1 MLEFNLIARKI
12 DFAQWEPPTFPRE
25 NNLIG
30 ADVVREC
37 LKTKGNAISLWYC
50 SEDENST
57 DEIVIEI
64 ASKREFLDRANI
76 IIVPF
81 DAIKKAADSEGFKV
95 NPEEITTAV
104 KGLENQHI
112 NLENLTISDLV
123 KIAGIIANSFRNEPD
138 SYKREY
144 SKSEVKKLFISM
156 ARDGRL
162 DKNKVNIKLI
172 EKYSDEF
179 RQ

>member
-1 MLEFNLIARKI
+1 VPAFNLVARKI
-12 DFAQWEPPTFPRE
+12 NFAQWETPSFPRE

-37 LKTKGNAISLWYC
+37 LKTKGNALSLWCC
-50 SEDENST
+50 SDDENST

-81 DAIKKAADSEGFKV
+81 DAIKKAAVSEGFKV

-104 KGLENQHI
+104 KGLEDQHI

-123 KIAGIIANSFRNEPD
+123 KIAKIIANIFRNEPD

-144 SKSEVKKLFISM
+144 SKSKVKKLFITM
-156 ARDGRL
+156 ASDGRL
-162 DKNKVNIKLI
+162 DENKVHKKLR

-179 RQ
+179 MQ